1 MTGFAAHGDSTGSGL
16 FSNEISS
23 SSYTYKTLLTSTSP
37 SKYLKNWG
45 ASSTTRC
52 PFFKRSTWFQIIG
65 SLESRKLS
73 NFYPLYPKW
82 VLTTSLETS
91 LTASFVR

>member
-37 SKYLKNWG
+37 SKYLKN
-45 ASSTTRC
+45 
-52 PFFKRSTWFQIIG
+52 
-65 SLESRKLS
+65 
-73 NFYPLYPKW
+73 
-82 VLTTSLETS
+82 
-91 LTASFVR
+91 